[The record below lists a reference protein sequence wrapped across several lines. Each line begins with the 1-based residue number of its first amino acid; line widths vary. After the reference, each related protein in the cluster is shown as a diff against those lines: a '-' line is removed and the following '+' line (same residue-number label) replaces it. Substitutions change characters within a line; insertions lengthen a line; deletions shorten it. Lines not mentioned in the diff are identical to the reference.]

1 MILAA
6 ILVTNLGYGM
16 IIPILPIYA
25 KSFGV
30 SYGAI
35 GFLISSFAIARLIT
49 DLACRQLVE
58 RLGYLRSVTFGVI
71 VVSISS
77 LGNAVAPSF
86 DLAVAAR
93 FAAGLGSAVLFTAL
107 YGYLLAIARPELLG
121 RTMGLFWGTFG
132 IGSIAGAPIGG
143 LLSHVFGLRAPLFG
157 YAAMS
162 AIAGLGFARIQR
174 REIVIGFAP
183 APTDAGEAT
192 WRSTL
197 RNPVVRTA
205 LVSNFASFWTWSAA
219 TITLLPLYAH
229 RTLGMTPLAIGG
241 AIALLGTAELFL
253 LYPAGSWSDRVGR
266 RRVLVPGLVSVA
278 VLTAAIP
285 LTGNRAVFYL
295 LLIGI
300 GLGSG
305 LFGAS
310 VPSLLGTDGPVH
322 SRAIAGYR
330 FVGDLGF
337 VLAPLSCAWL
347 AGRSGFGWAYVL
359 AAAPLLIA
367 AVLVIRMPAATR

>member
-25 KSFGV
+25 KSFRV

-93 FAAGLGSAVLFTAL
+93 FAAGIGSAVLFTAL

-132 IGSIAGAPIGG
+132 VGSIAGAPIGG
-143 LLSHVFGLRAPLFG
+143 VLSHSFGLRASRRFI
-157 YAAMS
+157 AATS
-162 AIAGLGFARIQR
+162 PSRPPTEPRTRIRQR
-174 REIVIGFAP
+174 GDQRWVTPSCQQHWWLTSRHSGRGVQP
-183 APTDAGEAT
+183 RSRCY
-192 WRSTL
+192 RSTH
-197 RNPVVRTA
+197 
-205 LVSNFASFWTWSAA
+205 
-219 TITLLPLYAH
+219 I
-229 RTLGMTPLAIGG
+229 
-241 AIALLGTAELFL
+241 E
-253 LYPAGSWSDRVGR
+253 
-266 RRVLVPGLVSVA
+266 
-278 VLTAAIP
+278 
-285 LTGNRAVFYL
+285 
-295 LLIGI
+295 
-300 GLGSG
+300 
-305 LFGAS
+305 
-310 VPSLLGTDGPVH
+310 
-322 SRAIAGYR
+322 
-330 FVGDLGF
+330 
-337 VLAPLSCAWL
+337 
-347 AGRSGFGWAYVL
+347 RSG
-359 AAAPLLIA
+359 
-367 AVLVIRMPAATR
+367 